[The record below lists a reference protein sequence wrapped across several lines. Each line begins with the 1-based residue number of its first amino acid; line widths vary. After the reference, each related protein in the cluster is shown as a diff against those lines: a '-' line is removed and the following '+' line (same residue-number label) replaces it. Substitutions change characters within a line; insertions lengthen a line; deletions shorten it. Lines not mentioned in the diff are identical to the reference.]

1 MTRMSIL
8 KQENSPVL
16 HRQQHAMRLLVVKH
30 PSSWTKLIFEW
41 KSSQYWSVCKE
52 HQIRSKLMTII
63 ICKAKQEYQS
73 NILD

>member
-16 HRQQHAMRLLVVKH
+16 HRRQHAMRLLAVKH

-41 KSSQYWSVCKE
+41 KWTQYQSVCRE
-52 HQIRSKLMTII
+52 HQIRSKVMTIT
-63 ICKAKQEYQS
+63 ICQAKQEYQR